1 MNITKITPTQ
11 QRFDYIYLLK
21 FLAIILIT
29 NSHFKPIYTG
39 SLVPLAFGGAMG
51 CSIFFF
57 VSGYT
62 LALSKKDNFWKW
74 IGRRYLRIYPTAW
87 LYFLLTGVMF
97 GEWHSSWQNWVFL
110 NSTWFLSAI
119 VTFYLLFF
127 FVSKYLSKW
136 YLHLALISSIGA
148 VITYFCNDHS
158 YWMIDFAFNE
168 TRLHWFY
175 YFAFM
180 LIGAWVRTNDKLQIK
195 GNKWLLILLSVGCFV
210 GTYGIKFICEKYP
223 AIMNM
228 QLLFP
233 IMLIVT
239 TLVNFVMARNCPL
252 TNPYIYKLVIFVAG
266 ITLELYIVQ
275 SRLIGLCSQLEF
287 PYRLLLVIVAIP
299 VCAWILHR
307 VMGWLVDPIIKKL
320 K

>member
-127 FVSKYLSKW
+127 FVSK
-136 YLHLALISSIGA
+136 
-148 VITYFCNDHS
+148 
-158 YWMIDFAFNE
+158 
-168 TRLHWFY
+168 
-175 YFAFM
+175 
-180 LIGAWVRTNDKLQIK
+180 
-195 GNKWLLILLSVGCFV
+195 
-210 GTYGIKFICEKYP
+210 
-223 AIMNM
+223 
-228 QLLFP
+228 
-233 IMLIVT
+233 
-239 TLVNFVMARNCPL
+239 
-252 TNPYIYKLVIFVAG
+252 
-266 ITLELYIVQ
+266 
-275 SRLIGLCSQLEF
+275 
-287 PYRLLLVIVAIP
+287 
-299 VCAWILHR
+299 
-307 VMGWLVDPIIKKL
+307 
-320 K
+320 